1 MIHTTIFGVLL
12 FALSGLWGWAEH
24 VSRAPTAA
32 RTRDRLAGPWRAA
45 RWVTAGWRYQLARL
59 AADVREAAAPRLPEL
74 RLAYDT
80 GEVATL
86 PLWRTAPVVAD
97 DWLCGYCGEHRCR
110 DGREGRDCRL
120 SGHDQPTAYAA
131 GHPLPAD
138 GRHAVTQ
145 AVARW
150 LAGDWWNS
158 PLPAVERLRLA
169 RLAGMVR
176 SPVQLAGPV
185 GWLP

>member
-1 MIHTTIFGVLL
+1 VNVHPVHTTIWLL
-12 FALSGLWGWAEH
+12 IVAAFAAAAH
-24 VSRAPTAA
+24 TMAPG
-32 RTRDRLAGPWRAA
+32 RIRLVAPWRAA
-45 RWVTAGWRYQLARL
+45 RWAAAGWRYRLARL

-80 GEVATL
+80 GEVTVL
-86 PLWRTAPVVAD
+86 PPWRTAPVVGD
-97 DWLCGYCGEHRCR
+97 DWRCGGCGQHRCR
-110 DGREGRDCRL
+110 EGREGRDCRL

-138 GRHAVTQ
+138 GRHAVTR

-150 LAGDWWNS
+150 LAGDWWDS
-158 PLPAVERLRLA
+158 PLPALERLRLG
-169 RLAGMVR
+169 RLAGAVR
-176 SPVQLAGPV
+176 APVQLAGPV